1 MCEEEEGKRSQRYV
15 RNVSRDGGGEGGGG
29 EQIRRGVEKKYNVT
43 VCSNKG
49 NGATATVWL
58 LHSIPLKGAIFHTQT
73 YSDRR
78 EKRDV
83 QLGFS
88 FTRND

>member
-15 RNVSRDGGGEGGGG
+15 RNVNRDGGG
-29 EQIRRGVEKKYNVT
+29 EQIRRGVEKYNVT

-58 LHSIPLKGAIFHTQT
+58 LQSIPLKGAIFHTET